1 MVVGA
6 KCALLRAPTVGCEK
20 AKGQNVNVCPGGQ
33 TQVVA
38 LGSKRLNH
46 TDRDGRWSTLMGRA
60 NVEAATRTEIKY
72 QSSLAVFSLWVISED
87 FFHAD

>member
-20 AKGQNVNVCPGGQ
+20 ARGQNVNVCPG
-33 TQVVA
+33 VKLRLSRFAASA
-38 LGSKRLNH
+38 LT

-60 NVEAATRTEIKY
+60 NLEAATQTEIKY
-72 QSSLAVFSLWVISED
+72 QISLAVFSLWVISED